1 MSWGA
6 GRKKIKKTPGSPVFH
21 NYFIIEGVKP
31 APFWKI
37 IHGKFPL
44 FRTNPVVLGDLES
57 LEKQIKDLDAFSEDG
72 NL

>member
-1 MSWGA
+1 MSWGHA
-6 GRKKIKKTPGSPVFH
+6 EKKNKKHLVLRF
-21 NYFIIEGVKP
+21 FIVEGVKP

-44 FRTNPVVLGDLES
+44 FHTNPVVLGDLES
-57 LEKQIKDLDAFSEDG
+57 LEEQIKDLAAFSEDG